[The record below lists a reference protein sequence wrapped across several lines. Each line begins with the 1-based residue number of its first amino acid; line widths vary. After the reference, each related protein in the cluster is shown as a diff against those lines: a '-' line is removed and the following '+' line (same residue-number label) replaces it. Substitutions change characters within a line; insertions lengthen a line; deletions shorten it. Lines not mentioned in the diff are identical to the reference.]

1 MNRTRNE
8 SMLYEIDES
17 CLTVIKTKDKNSIA
31 FLEQLALD
39 RRKSKNMVVAKREVF
54 FALADFPELSM
65 VSRGIYWTLGNR
77 MSERK
82 LLLDRTK
89 KYCRLIAS
97 KPEGNLIQEGDSEI
111 ILLNISEVS
120 EKDFTDYSI
129 MLAENEDDIAFYQ
142 YVGQYYVRQNEI
154 GNIRIHFEGQNG
166 GGSTTANVLERIAS
180 EKKRMCLCITDSDR
194 KYGNDMPGET
204 MGRIIEVTKRIQPE
218 FYEVILLEV
227 HEIENLIP
235 ISVLEKIVSQYRLD
249 SQGIEFIKYLVEND
263 STRTSPV
270 FYYDFKKG
278 ILKDDFILKQNAS
291 KDEIKK
297 FNKKELHRV
306 YWKKYVEGFR
316 GEIREES
323 EQNLVSGICEKVLK
337 YTLQYFQ
344 ENVTG
349 DRQLSFDPEEHLQDL
364 WNEIGQKVYC
374 WGCVGGRIA
383 G

>member
-1 MNRTRNE
+1 MRKC
-8 SMLYEIDES
+8 YW
-17 CLTVIKTKDKNSIA
+17 KN
-31 FLEQLALD
+31 
-39 RRKSKNMVVAKREVF
+39 KSKNIVVAKREVF

-65 VSRGIYWTLGNR
+65 VSRGIYRALGNR
-77 MSERK
+77 MVERK

-194 KYGNDMPGET
+194 KYGNGMPGET
-204 MGRIIEVTKRIQPE
+204 MGRIIEVTKRIQSE

-235 ISVLEKIVSQYRLD
+235 ISVLEKIVCQYRLD
-249 SQGIEFIKYLVEND
+249 RQGIEFIKYLVEND

-323 EQNLVSGICEKVLK
+323 EQNLVPGIWEKVLK

-349 DRQLSFDPEEHLQDL
+349 DRQISFEPEEHLRDI
-364 WNEIGQKVYC
+364 WNEIGQKIYC